1 MDKHPLVNQRG
12 VALLLFLIVLIAIAG
27 TFVSNLLG
35 SKVEAVNRSK
45 IVHDYEVLSKA
56 KQALLSYVVDYSLP
70 THTGG
75 LANMGVLPCPDLR
88 TTSSSGAQDSPCG
101 KLHTNSAGFLP
112 WKTLGIDSL
121 RDSSGEC
128 LWYVVSGDY
137 KTGPKARMRN
147 EDSNGLLQVQD
158 ENGLLY
164 HGENPDD
171 RPIALIITPGSIL
184 QGQSH
189 LPDCQGNSNEAS
201 YLESDGR
208 VHHATGVSFNYTT
221 DHADTADKIWTYVYG
236 TASSRLKNSEFNDKM
251 VWITKQEYWDAVKAQ
266 NDLDASNTDSP
277 IYRLTERLAQCV
289 ADYGNDENNEDRV
302 LPWPAPI
309 DLVEYRNNDNNGDA
323 NEYKDYNY
331 GPLLVSSP
339 LGAASPLMGRF
350 PQNITNTEGADEFYD
365 IDRRALITVTP
376 TQFKVNNSTNMLA
389 TCLNSAEQALWENW
403 KDRFFY
409 VVSESHQNALTPG
422 PPDSILNNR
431 CNPASVTDCVTI
443 NGNEV
448 AAIVFYAGSATA
460 TQSRDSTPV
469 DTDQKRLLSNY
480 LETDPNT
487 GSNAHMYPIDI
498 DIGYAGD
505 DPQYHHDIGDLAYC
519 VTVNQISN
527 SYRFGA
533 C

>member
-12 VALLLFLIVLIAIAG
+12 VALLLFLVVLIAIAG

-45 IVHDYEVLSKA
+45 IAHDYEVLRKA
-56 KQALLSYVVDYSLP
+56 KQALLSYAVDYSLP

-88 TTSSSGAQDSPCG
+88 TISSSGAQDSPCG

-171 RPIALIITPGSIL
+171 RPIALIITPGGIL

-189 LPDCQGNSNEAS
+189 LPDCQGNSNEAN
-201 YLESDGR
+201 YLESGAS

-221 DHADTADKIWTYVYG
+221 DHADIADKIWTYVYG
-236 TASSRLKNSEFNDKM
+236 TASSRLKNSEFNDKV

-266 NDLDASNTDSP
+266 KGLDAADTASVINN
-277 IYRLTERLAQCV
+277 LT
-289 ADYGNDENNEDRV
+289 
-302 LPWPAPI
+302 
-309 DLVEYRNNDNNGDA
+309 
-323 NEYKDYNY
+323 
-331 GPLLVSSP
+331 S
-339 LGAASPLMGRF
+339 
-350 PQNITNTEGADEFYD
+350 D
-365 IDRRALITVTP
+365 I
-376 TQFKVNNSTNMLA
+376 A
-389 TCLNSAEQALWENW
+389 TCLASYANHSDNIDGSNLRRWLPAPAPVDLNDYRDNDEYTDQLVLSAGRLPRDIDNSQIVASIDGGDADLFAQDPITMDKCAFTSEQEELWQNW
-403 KDRFFY
+403 KDHFFY
-409 VVSESHQNALTPG
+409 VVSRDFQINAPSSNNLLTRCPVSTPG
-422 PPDSILNNR
+422 
-431 CNPASVTDCVTI
+431 ACVTS
-443 NGNEV
+443 NGKNV
-448 AAIVFYAGSATA
+448 AAIVFYADSVTNA
-460 TQSRDSTPV
+460 QSRTAPPDA
-469 DTDQKRLLSNY
+469 DQKKHIANY
-480 LETDPNT
+480 LEPGNDHDYLDFITATD
-487 GSNAHMYPIDI
+487 NAY
-498 DIGYAGD
+498 Y
-505 DPQYHHDIGDLAYC
+505 YNIGDLAYC
-519 VTVNQISN
+519 LVVDPSDDKRLIVSDCT
-527 SYRFGA
+527 
-533 C
+533 